1 MISGLSSGLQVR
13 LVNLHWLLM
22 LLDSMCLIVFFADS
36 LYCPYIEEIVAKL
49 GINWIDKIYFLIDGD
64 RLRINRT
71 VPTFLLIAST
81 KQSLSLNNHHQCCL
95 LNTVN
100 LKWPYYAQNIKW
112 RKSFD
117 SCLESPCLE
126 RTFQLKVSRRCFFFS
141 SYYRSLR
148 LQWRFSICGKPC

>member
-22 LLDSMCLIVFFADS
+22 LLDSMCLIVFVAHQS
-36 LYCPYIEEIVAKL
+36 YCPYIEEMDAKL
-49 GINWIDKIYFLIDGD
+49 GINWIDKIYFLIDSD

-81 KQSLSLNNHHQCCL
+81 KQSLSLNNHQQCL
-95 LNTVN
+95 LRTGN
-100 LKWPYYAQNIKW
+100 LKWPHYAQNIKW
-112 RKSFD
+112 KKNLLICVLKVRVWRELS
-117 SCLESPCLE
+117 SCLAM
-126 RTFQLKVSRRCFFFS
+126 FGFFVLF

-148 LQWRFSICGKPC
+148 LQWRFSTCGKPC